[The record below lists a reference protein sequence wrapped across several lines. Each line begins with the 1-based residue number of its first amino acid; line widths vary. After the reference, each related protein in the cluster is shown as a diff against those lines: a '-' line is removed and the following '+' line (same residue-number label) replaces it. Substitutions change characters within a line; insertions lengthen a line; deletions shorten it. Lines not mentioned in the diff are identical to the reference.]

1 MNRRLIRKIFKII
14 GWTLLGVFVIATYLI
29 YAFTSP
35 ASEAEIIEKFE
46 DEIRKP
52 IISYSLFKDRNVRI
66 VGMQKELD
74 SLLPTLFFVHGSPGS
89 SMDFKR
95 YLKDS
100 TLNSLANIIS
110 YDRIGYGPERT
121 GEVLNTLQEEVDLLH
136 QLLDGMDVTKVV
148 LVGYSYGGTVVMAS
162 DLHYKK
168 KIALAAAVKGDL
180 EPMFWAM
187 NLYSWQLTR
196 PLIPKVFRGASI
208 EKFRHVTEL
217 SQYAERWDLSKS
229 QVLSI
234 HGKEDFIVP
243 FENSV
248 YLQNLLGKTKFTL
261 IPLEEGNHSLI
272 WTNFDLIKTEL
283 IKSLSKNEF

>member
-1 MNRRLIRKIFKII
+1 MVII
-14 GWTLLGVFVIATYLI
+14 LVYLI

-35 ASEAEIIEKFE
+35 SSDAEILEKFE
-46 DEIRKP
+46 GDSIQP
-52 IISYSLFKDRNVRI
+52 IISYEVFKDKQVRVI
-66 VGMQKELD
+66 AMQKEID
-74 SLLPTLFFVHGSPGS
+74 SLLPILFFVHGSPGS
-89 SMDFKR
+89 SMDFRR
-95 YLKDS
+95 YLSDPV
-100 TLNSLANIIS
+100 LNSLANIIS

-136 QLLDGMDVTKVV
+136 QLLKGMDVSKVV

-162 DLHYKK
+162 DLDYKK
-168 KIALAAAVKGDL
+168 KIALAASVKGDL

-187 NLYSWQLTR
+187 NLYSWKLTR

-217 SQYAERWDLSKS
+217 GEYEKKWNVSKS
-229 QVLSI
+229 KVLSI

-243 FENSV
+243 FENSI
-248 YLQNLLGKTKFTL
+248 YLQQLLGKTKFSL

-272 WTNFDLIKTEL
+272 WTNFDLIKIEL

>member
-1 MNRRLIRKIFKII
+1 MNRNFVRKTFKIL
-14 GWTLLGVFVIATYLI
+14 GWTLLVVIVAATYLI
-29 YAFTSP
+29 YSFTSP
-35 ASEAEIIEKFE
+35 SSEAEIIEKFE
-46 DEIRKP
+46 DETRQP
-52 IISYSLFKDRNVRI
+52 VISYEFFKGHHVRV
-66 VGMQKELD
+66 VGMQKEID

-89 SMDFKR
+89 SMDFQR
-95 YLKDS
+95 YLKDA

-121 GEVLNTLQEEVDLLH
+121 GEVLPTLQEEVDLLH
-136 QLLDGMDVTKVV
+136 QLVEELDVTKVV

-162 DLHYKK
+162 DLNYKK
-168 KIALAAAVKGDL
+168 KIALAASVRGDL

-187 NLYSWQLTR
+187 NLYSWPITR

-217 SQYAERWDLSKS
+217 GQYEKKWGLSQS

-243 FENSV
+243 FENSI
-248 YLQNLLGKTKFTL
+248 YLQNLLGETKFSL

-272 WTNFDLIKTEL
+272 WTNFDLIRTEL
-283 IKSLSKNEF
+283 IKSVRIHEF

>member
-1 MNRRLIRKIFKII
+1 MNRRMIKKTFKII
-14 GWTLLGVFVIATYLI
+14 VLVLFVITSVLVFLMYS
-29 YAFTSP
+29 FTTP
-35 ASEAEIIEKFE
+35 ASDIEIIEKFE
-46 DEIRKP
+46 GESIQP
-52 IISYSLFKDRNVRI
+52 VISYEAFKDRHVRI
-66 VGMQKELD
+66 VGMQKEID

-95 YLKDS
+95 YLSDS
-100 TLNSLANIIS
+100 TLNKLANMIS

-136 QLLDGMDVTKVV
+136 QLVEELNVSKVV
-148 LVGYSYGGTVVMAS
+148 MVGYSYGGTLVMAS
-162 DLHYKK
+162 DLNYKK
-168 KIALAAAVKGDL
+168 KIALAAAVKGEL

-187 NLYSWQLTR
+187 NLYNWQVTR

-217 SQYAERWDLSKS
+217 DEYEKKWDLSPS
-229 QVLSI
+229 PVLSI

-243 FENSV
+243 FENSIF
-248 YLQNLLGKTKFTL
+248 LQNVIGENKFSL
-261 IPLEEGNHSLI
+261 IPLQEGGHSLI

-283 IKSLSKNEF
+283 INSLSIDEF

>member
-1 MNRRLIRKIFKII
+1 MNQRLIRKILKII
-14 GWTLLGVFVIATYLI
+14 GWTLLVLVIILVYLI

-35 ASEAEIIEKFE
+35 SSDAEILEKFE
-46 DEIRKP
+46 GDSIQP
-52 IISYSLFKDRNVRI
+52 IISYEVFKDKQVRVI
-66 VGMQKELD
+66 AMQKEID
-74 SLLPTLFFVHGSPGS
+74 SLLPILFFVHGSPGS
-89 SMDFKR
+89 SMDFRR
-95 YLKDS
+95 YLSDPV
-100 TLNSLANIIS
+100 LNSLANIIS

-136 QLLDGMDVTKVV
+136 QLLKGMDVSKVV

-162 DLHYKK
+162 DLDYKK
-168 KIALAAAVKGDL
+168 KIALAASVKGDL

-187 NLYSWQLTR
+187 NLYSWKLTR

-217 SQYAERWDLSKS
+217 GQYEKRWNVSKS
-229 QVLSI
+229 KVLSI

-243 FENSV
+243 FENSI
-248 YLQNLLGKTKFTL
+248 YLQQLLGKSKFSL

-272 WTNFDLIKTEL
+272 WTNFDLIKIEL

>member
-1 MNRRLIRKIFKII
+1 MNQRLIRKILKII
-14 GWTLLGVFVIATYLI
+14 GWTLLVLVIILVYLI

-35 ASEAEIIEKFE
+35 SSDAEILEKFE
-46 DEIRKP
+46 GDSIQP
-52 IISYSLFKDRNVRI
+52 IISYEVFKDKQVRVI
-66 VGMQKELD
+66 AMQKEID
-74 SLLPTLFFVHGSPGS
+74 SLLPILFFVHGSPGS
-89 SMDFKR
+89 SMDFRR
-95 YLKDS
+95 YLSDPV
-100 TLNSLANIIS
+100 LNSLANIIS

-136 QLLDGMDVTKVV
+136 QLLKGMDVSKVV

-162 DLHYKK
+162 DLDYKK
-168 KIALAAAVKGDL
+168 KIALAASVKGDL

-187 NLYSWQLTR
+187 NLYSWKLTR

-217 SQYAERWDLSKS
+217 GEYEKKWNVSKS
-229 QVLSI
+229 KVLSI

-243 FENSV
+243 FENSI
-248 YLQNLLGKTKFTL
+248 YLQQLLGKTKFSL

-272 WTNFDLIKTEL
+272 WTNFDLIKIEL

>member
-1 MNRRLIRKIFKII
+1 MNRRLIRKTLKII
-14 GWTLLGVFVIATYLI
+14 GWTLLVVFVIATYLI

-35 ASEAEIIEKFE
+35 SSEAEIKEKFE
-46 DEIRKP
+46 GDLIQP
-52 IISYSLFKDRNVRI
+52 TITYTFFKGHNVRL
-66 VGMQKELD
+66 VNMQKELD
-74 SLLPTLFFVHGSPGS
+74 SLLPTVFFVHGSPGS

-121 GEVLNTLQEEVDLLH
+121 GEVLHTLQEEVDLLH

-148 LVGYSYGGTVVMAS
+148 IVGYSYGGTVVMAS

-168 KIALAAAVKGDL
+168 KIALAASVRGDL

-187 NLYSWQLTR
+187 NLYSWQFTR

-217 SQYAERWDLSKS
+217 GDYAERWGVSKS

-243 FENSV
+243 FENSI
-248 YLQNLLGKTKFTL
+248 YLENLLGKTKFTL
-261 IPLEEGNHSLI
+261 IPLEKGNHSLI
-272 WTNFDLIKTEL
+272 WTNFELIRTEL
-283 IKSLSKNEF
+283 LKSLSKNEF

>member
-14 GWTLLGVFVIATYLI
+14 GWTLLGVFVIAIYLI
-29 YAFTSP
+29 YSFTSP
-35 ASEAEIIEKFE
+35 SSEAEIIEKFE
-46 DEIRKP
+46 DELRKP
-52 IISYSLFKDRNVRI
+52 IISYSLFKGHNVRV
-66 VGMQKELD
+66 VGMQKEMD

-95 YLKDS
+95 YLKDT

-136 QLLDGMDVTKVV
+136 QLLDGMDVSKVV

-162 DLHYKK
+162 DLNYKK
-168 KIALAAAVKGDL
+168 KIALAASVKGDL

-217 SQYAERWDLSKS
+217 SEYTERWGLSKS

-243 FENSV
+243 FENSI
-248 YLQNLLGKTKFTL
+248 YLQNILGKTKFTL

-272 WTNFDLIKTEL
+272 WTNFELIKTEL

>member
-1 MNRRLIRKIFKII
+1 MNQRLIRKILKII
-14 GWTLLGVFVIATYLI
+14 GWTLLVLVIILVYLI

-35 ASEAEIIEKFE
+35 SSDAEILEKFE
-46 DEIRKP
+46 GDSIQP
-52 IISYSLFKDRNVRI
+52 IISYEVFKDKQVRVI
-66 VGMQKELD
+66 AMQKEID
-74 SLLPTLFFVHGSPGS
+74 SLLPILFFVHGSPGS
-89 SMDFKR
+89 SMDFRR
-95 YLKDS
+95 YLSDPV
-100 TLNSLANIIS
+100 LNSLANIIS

-136 QLLDGMDVTKVV
+136 QLLKGMDVSKVV

-162 DLHYKK
+162 DLDYKK
-168 KIALAAAVKGDL
+168 KIALAASVKGDL

-187 NLYSWQLTR
+187 NLYSWKLTR

-217 SQYAERWDLSKS
+217 GEYEKKWNVSKS
-229 QVLSI
+229 KVLSI

-243 FENSV
+243 FENSI
-248 YLQNLLGKTKFTL
+248 YLQQLLDKTKFSL

-272 WTNFDLIKTEL
+272 WTNFDLIKIEL

>member
-1 MNRRLIRKIFKII
+1 MNRRLIRKTLKII
-14 GWTLLGVFVIATYLI
+14 GWTLLVVFVISTYLI

-35 ASEAEIIEKFE
+35 SSEAEIKEKFE
-46 DEIRKP
+46 GDVRQP
-52 IISYSLFKDRNVRI
+52 VISYTFFKGHKVRL
-66 VGMQKELD
+66 VSMQQEID

-100 TLNSLANIIS
+100 TLNSMANIIS

-136 QLLDGMDVTKVV
+136 LILDEMDERKIV

-187 NLYSWQLTR
+187 NLYSWKFTR

-217 SQYAERWDLSKS
+217 SQYAERWGLSNS

-234 HGKEDFIVP
+234 HGREDFIVP

-261 IPLEEGNHSLI
+261 IPLQEGNHSLI
-272 WTNFDLIKTEL
+272 WTNFELIKKEL